1 MIPGDL
7 PLTIF
12 RGSPVNY
19 ALTVKDSE
27 GAAVDLTGLT
37 FSAQVR
43 KGPLSDTVFLNMTVT
58 GTDLTNGKLSLTA
71 SKTLTAAITTAGN
84 AAWDMID
91 SNGNKWLSGAVL
103 ISDNVTK
110 P

>member
-43 KGPLSDTVFLNMTVT
+43 KGPLSDTVLLNMTVT
-58 GTDLTNGKLSLTA
+58 GDDLANGKLTLSA
-71 SKTLTAAITTAGN
+71 SKTDTAAIVSAGN
-84 AAWDMID
+84 ASWDMLD
-91 SNGNKWLSGAVL
+91 NNGNKWIAGEVL

-110 P
+110 L